1 MSLFPETIPFVAVS
15 CRSFGC
21 VLSLPFGD
29 ALSPFSRLFLSL
41 GLALLIVPAF
51 HVSPDVGVVGC
62 LLEFVIGFLIGA
74 PLRVVVDASE
84 MVGELLDTARGQ
96 TISAV
101 NDPLNGQGGS
111 DAAIVA
117 KVGATAL
124 ALWGGGL
131 DLVIVGLADSLN
143 ALPVGAFVN
152 SERLAEG
159 VLRSFTRSMTI
170 AVSASAVWLGAY
182 LLVEVG
188 CAMAS
193 KLVQGLSFS
202 QVSGVAKML
211 ITFLVLH
218 QLVTSGGVQITGRGI
233 SSVLLLPPVVLVP
246 LAEPPGSGDL
256 RGAL

>member
-1 MSLFPETIPFVAVS
+1 MNFLPETMPLAAVA

-21 VLSLPFGD
+21 VISLPLGD
-29 ALSPFSRLFLSL
+29 TLSPFSRLFLSL
-41 GLALLIVPAF
+41 GLALVVMPTLE
-51 HVSPDVGVVGC
+51 VSPDVGAVGC

-111 DAAIVA
+111 DVAVVA

-131 DLVIVGLADSLN
+131 DSVIVGLADSMN
-143 ALPVGAFVN
+143 AIPVGALV
-152 SERLAEG
+152 SPERLADG
-159 VLRSFTRSMTI
+159 VLRSFTRIMSI
-170 AVSASAVWLGAY
+170 AVSVSAVWLGAY
-182 LLVEVG
+182 LLVDVG
-188 CAMAS
+188 CGIAS

-202 QVSGVAKML
+202 QASGVVKMV

-218 QLVTSGGVQITGRGI
+218 QLITSGGIGFGGGVDP
-233 SSVLLLPPVVLVP
+233 SLSLLTPQALFPPAATLQP
-246 LAEPPGSGDL
+246 AGSGGPL
-256 RGAL
+256 